1 MTRILVCLDREE
13 RVENPRYPTEPIL
26 QAGGPGS
33 GWPAPYLV
41 ATGQSG
47 HAVVGM
53 DIGNRFSRVAAVEN
67 EQIVPLLD
75 APLPSLACL
84 TPSGHIS
91 VGYPPSNKTEGMIH
105 HFRNLV
111 GTEWYVESQD
121 GFYTAQM
128 LTEILI
134 KRLSQMATARLDRP
148 VSKAVLTTPASYTS
162 LQRKML
168 LEAAEAAGLDVL
180 QLINEPTAAAFA
192 YCWENPDLEGNILV
206 YNIGAGTFAASVM
219 NFRNGILEVRCT
231 IGNDD
236 CSWNSFVD
244 ALVVW
249 MIERFNKESEFT
261 LELTPN
267 TVLRMLTAAQQAIDD
282 LHTAGHA
289 NIRLTN
295 LDVAKSSIEARVAGY
310 FQATISLKEYLEL
323 IEPTIVN
330 SLAVVKDTI
339 YKSGL
344 AQGDIEHTL
353 VVGDHRNLVP
363 FWSRFYDLLPG
374 SSVNLLNSALYPV
387 RGAALQAALLSHSIR
402 SFVVWDVLTEPVYEE
417 KDGNYKEV
425 IQRGTPLPFTAYSK
439 CESPDATVNVHITQH
454 SCQVPQPASLAELTI
469 NNCPPTTAGET
480 KVEVQ
485 LIVNANGIIEYQARH
500 IGLSAPLPITVM
512 DGQPMPGVR
521 RWNDPAP
528 ITSYDESRLNR
539 LARILNMAPLT
550 VLNVLRSRGYS
561 LDEIKGGR
569 AIEQMLRRLKH
580 EKLAR
585 GTSEDRPEN
594 REAS

>member
-1 MTRILVCLDREE
+1 MTRILVCIDKEE

-33 GWPAPYLV
+33 GLPAPYLV

-53 DIGNRFSRVAAVEN
+53 DIGNRYSRIAAVAN
-67 EQIVPLLD
+67 EQVVPLLD
-75 APLPSLACL
+75 APLPSLACI
-84 TPSGHIS
+84 TPSGHIT
-91 VGYPPSNKTEGMIH
+91 VGYPPSDKSTGMIH
-105 HFRNLV
+105 HFRRLV

-128 LTEILI
+128 LTETLI
-134 KRLSQMATARLDRP
+134 KRLCQMATARLERP
-148 VSKAVLTTPASYTS
+148 ISKAVLTTPVTYTS

-168 LEAAEAAGLDVL
+168 LEAAEAAGIDVL

-192 YCWENPDLEGNILV
+192 YYWENPDLEGNILV
-206 YNIGAGTFAASVM
+206 YQIGAGTFAASVM
-219 NFRNGILEVRCT
+219 SFRNGILEVRST
-231 IGNDD
+231 IGDD
-236 CSWNSFVD
+236 AYSWNSFVD

-249 MIERFNKESEFT
+249 MIERFNSESGFT
-261 LELTPN
+261 LDLTSE
-267 TVLRMLTAAQQAIDD
+267 TILKMLTAAEQAIDD

-295 LDVAKSSIEARVAGY
+295 LDVVKSSIESRVAG
-310 FQATISLKEYLEL
+310 FLQANISLKEYLEL
-323 IEPTIVN
+323 IEPTITA
-330 SLAVVKDTI
+330 SLAIVSEVI
-339 YKSGL
+339 EKSGI
-344 AQGDIEHTL
+344 ATGEIEQTL

-363 FWSRFYDLLPG
+363 FWSKFYDLLAG

-387 RGAALQAALLSHSIR
+387 RGAALQAALLSHSLR

-417 KDGNYKEV
+417 REGAYKEV
-425 IQRGTPLPFTAYSK
+425 IPRGTPLPFTGYSK
-439 CESPDATVNVHITQH
+439 CESPDATVNMHVTQH
-454 SCQVPQPASLAELTI
+454 SCQLTQPASLAELTI
-469 NNCPPTTAGET
+469 NNCPPTTVGET

-485 LIVNANGIIEYQARH
+485 FMVNANGIIEYQARH

-528 ITSYDESRLNR
+528 ISSYDESRLNR

-550 VLNVLRSRGYS
+550 VLNVLRSRGYT
-561 LDEIKGGR
+561 LEEIKDGR
-569 AIEQMLRRLKH
+569 AIEQMLLSLKRS
-580 EKLAR
+580 KVAR
-585 GTSEDRPEN
+585 DRPDN
-594 REAS
+594 KKSREAS